1 MRILVTGKYEP
12 EYNRNHVL
20 LKGLES
26 LGIELL
32 KFPYTK
38 RNKFSK
44 NKIKELEKDCDIIF
58 LPSFT
63 HLDVPFVRNLTVK
76 PLVFD
81 PLISRYLSKVFDY
94 KSVWKYSPR
103 ALKNYLKDQRAFS
116 RSDLILADTI
126 SHKDYYVSR
135 FGVLPIK
142 ISVVH
147 VGVNS
152 GDFYPKELEITKQRK
167 CIVGFYGSFIP
178 LHGIEKIIEA
188 AKILEIRDD
197 LEFRIYGNGPGFQKI
212 RELTLNLGLKNT
224 ILAGWVDYKSL
235 NNVINEMDICLGIFG
250 ESLKAELVIP
260 NKIYHYG
267 ACRKAIITAETK
279 GIKEIFEDGKNI
291 ILIKNNT
298 AALVKSIESLADNQ
312 VLRSKIAKNAS
323 ELISKEYNEKKI
335 AFEFLKGIERIL
347 PPQPAIKE
355 V

>member
-1 MRILVTGKYEP
+1 MKILVTGKYDP

-32 KFPYTK
+32 KFPYTE
-38 RNKFSK
+38 RNKNSK
-44 NKIKELEKDCDIIF
+44 NRIKELEKECDFIF

-63 HLDVPFVRNLTVK
+63 HLDVPFVRKISAK

-103 ALKNYLKDQRAFS
+103 ALKNYLKDSRAFN

-126 SHKDYYVSR
+126 SHKEYYATM
-135 FGVLPIK
+135 FGVLPEK

-147 VGVNS
+147 VGVDS
-152 GDFYPKELEITKQRK
+152 GDFYPIESEKKQQRK
-167 CIVGFYGSFIP
+167 FIVGFYGSFIP
-178 LHGIEKIIEA
+178 LHGIEKIIAA

-197 LEFRIYGNGPGFQKI
+197 LEFRIYGNGPGFEKI

-260 NKIYHYG
+260 NKIYHYA
-267 ACRKAIITAETK
+267 ACSKAIITADTK
-279 GIKEIFEDGKNI
+279 GIKEIFENGKNI
-291 ILIKNNT
+291 ILIKNKIEVL
-298 AALVKSIESLADNQ
+298 AKSIESLADDQ
-312 VLRSKIAKNAS
+312 VLRSKIAKNAR

-335 AFEFLKGIERIL
+335 AHEFLAGIEKIL
-347 PPQPAIKE
+347 PARVPANE